1 MKVERLGIWIKA
13 VRAPFFTA
21 TIIPVV
27 LGATFAW
34 HDASLFNWQKLWL
47 TLAGVILIHSGTNLI
62 NDYFDHLSGCDEINS
77 NFTPFSGGSRVIQE
91 KQVSAKNIFLAAIFC
106 FALGSIIGLYLN
118 YLSASNVV
126 LILGAIG
133 VFLGFFYT
141 VKSFRIVYGGLGELA
156 VGIGCGLLI
165 VVGTYYVQL
174 RQLPLKVFFV
184 SLPISILIALV
195 LFINEFPDYI
205 ADKSVGKKTLVVIL
219 GKKRAMILYHALL
232 ATTYL
237 IIIFLVLFRFLPFF
251 CLVALFSLPLALNS
265 FVVSRKNFQSVQE
278 LLPANA
284 LTIGLHSL
292 VGILLCAGLALDKI
306 FLVK

>member
-1 MKVERLGIWIKA
+1 MRIERISLWIKA
-13 VRAPFFTA
+13 IRAPFFTA

-27 LGATFAW
+27 LGATLAW

-47 TLAGVILIHSGTNLI
+47 TLIGVMLIHAGTNLI

-91 KQVSAKNIFLAAIFC
+91 KLVSAKNVFFAAIAC
-106 FALGSIIGLYLN
+106 FVLGSIIGLYLN

-126 LILGAIG
+126 LILGVSG

-141 VKSFRIVYGGLGELA
+141 VKPFRIVYGGLGELA

-165 VVGTYYVQL
+165 VTGTYYVQL
-174 RQLPLKVFFV
+174 RQLPLKIFLV
-184 SLPISILIALV
+184 SLPVSILIALV
-195 LFINEFPDYI
+195 LFINEFPDYL

-219 GKKRAMILYHALL
+219 GKKRAMILYHILL
-232 ATTYL
+232 AITYL
-237 IIIFLVLFRFLPFF
+237 TIIFLVLSRCLPFF
-251 CLVALFSLPLALNS
+251 CLITLFSLPLAFNA
-265 FVVSRKNFQSVQE
+265 FDISRRNFQSVQE

-292 VGILLCAGLALDKI
+292 IGILLCAGLALDKI